1 MKHTAT
7 KILACVTVLIV
18 ALVFLPFLLSE
29 ETVAAIGPVVVKT
42 LTIILFVIAI
52 ILGGVFGVLT
62 AIDKHEK
69 KNKSK
74 SNKI

>member
-7 KILACVTVLIV
+7 KIQACVTVLIV
-18 ALVFLPFLLSE
+18 ALVFLPFLLSK

-52 ILGGVFGVLT
+52 ILGGIYGVLT
-62 AIDKHEK
+62 ALERNEK
-69 KNKSK
+69 KNKNK
-74 SNKI
+74 SNNI